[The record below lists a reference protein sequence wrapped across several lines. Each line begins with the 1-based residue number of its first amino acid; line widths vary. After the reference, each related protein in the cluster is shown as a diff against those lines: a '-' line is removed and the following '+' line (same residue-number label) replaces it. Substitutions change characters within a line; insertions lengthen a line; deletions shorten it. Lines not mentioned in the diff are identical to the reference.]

1 MAYKA
6 AIITVGDAAS
16 RGGAAAAEMLQSA
29 GFEII
34 YTSGVPAER
43 DTISAEL
50 IKCEYEPISS
60 SRRAVRDFPT
70 GT

>member
-1 MAYKA
+1 MTYKA

-50 IKCEYEPISS
+50 IKCEY
-60 SRRAVRDFPT
+60 
-70 GT
+70 